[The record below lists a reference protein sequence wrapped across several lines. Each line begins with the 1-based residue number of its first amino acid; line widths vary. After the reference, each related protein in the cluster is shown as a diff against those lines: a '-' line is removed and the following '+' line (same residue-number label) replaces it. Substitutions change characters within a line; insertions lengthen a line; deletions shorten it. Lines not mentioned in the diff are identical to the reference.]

1 MGTILVLIAYLV
13 YIAFW
18 SRLLFH
24 VFTWYRAVKRHS
36 PISDDNQKTSFSVL
50 AASALDII
58 FFRRL
63 FKTNKLLWL
72 ASWTFHVCFSLVLLR
87 HSWYFLK
94 PVPDLIIFIQPV
106 GIVAGYILPFS
117 LLLILILRVSK
128 SKDRYTS
135 IYNYS
140 LTGLLFVISVT
151 GLLMR
156 NFFHPD
162 LIDVMDFIMGILT
175 FRPEALPDSFLFVI
189 HFSLFLLLVP
199 YIPLHLFTA
208 PLVTMEAQRRE
219 QGLDMVLHEK

>member
-1 MGTILVLIAYLV
+1 
-13 YIAFW
+13 
-18 SRLLFH
+18 
-24 VFTWYRAVKRHS
+24 
-36 PISDDNQKTSFSVL
+36 
-50 AASALDII
+50 
-58 FFRRL
+58 
-63 FKTNKLLWL
+63 
-72 ASWTFHVCFSLVLLR
+72 
-87 HSWYFLK
+87 
-94 PVPDLIIFIQPV
+94 V

-135 IYNYS
+135 IYNYF
-140 LTGLLFVISVT
+140 LTGLLFVISLT

-162 LIDVMDFIMGILT
+162 LIDVMDFIMGIVT
-175 FRPEALPDSFLFVI
+175 FRPEALPESFLFVL